1 MTTMTVTNKTNK
13 ASTRMT
19 SNVSGSDESMT
30 RLRQAWQ
37 EVARSRRIV
46 VKIGSNLLTAGGSG
60 LRLNWIAERAAEIVR
75 LMEEGRRV
83 VVVTSG
89 AVAAGIPRLKLKR
102 PLISLQ
108 EKQAAAAAGQ
118 GVLMRHYEEA
128 FAAQGV
134 YVAQALLTRDD
145 VENRR
150 RYLNA
155 RDTLKTLL
163 DLGLVPVVNENDTV
177 MTEELKFGD
186 NDTLS
191 ANVADLVDAD
201 LLILLS
207 DIEGLYDSNPRTNPH
222 ACFIPLV
229 EHVTPAVEAMAGGV
243 GSQVGRGGMI
253 TKIKAARM
261 AARSGC
267 RMVLTSGFRD
277 HPITELFGPD
287 PVGTL
292 FLGHENPLP
301 ARKRWIVNARVG
313 RGELILDQ
321 GAVAALQAGKSL
333 LAKGIREVT
342 GEFARGAV
350 VHCQDTQ
357 GQQLAKGIVNY
368 NSHDLHCIAGRHS
381 RQFEGILGYLGSE
394 EVIHRDNM
402 VLTQE
407 FQRDFD

>member
-1 MTTMTVTNKTNK
+1 MWN
-13 ASTRMT
+13 AS
-19 SNVSGSDESMT
+19 GPDESND
-30 RLRQAWQ
+30 RLRHAWR
-37 EVARSRRIV
+37 EVANARRIV
-46 VKIGSNLLTAGGSG
+46 VKIGSNLLTSGGHG
-60 LRLNWIAERAAEIVR
+60 LRLDWIAERAKEIVA
-75 LMEEGRRV
+75 LMASGRSV

-89 AVAAGIPRLKLKR
+89 AVAAGTPRLKLNR
-102 PLISLQ
+102 PLANVQ

-118 GVLMRHYEEA
+118 GVLMRHYEAA
-128 FAAQGV
+128 FADLGV

-177 MTEELKFGD
+177 MTEQLKFGD

-207 DIEGLYDSNPRTNPH
+207 DIEGLYDSNPRVNPT
-222 ACFIPLV
+222 ARFIPLV
-229 EHVTPAVEAMAGGV
+229 ERVTPEVEAMAGGV
-243 GSQVGRGGMI
+243 GSLVGKGGMS
-253 TKIKAARM
+253 TKLKAARM

-277 HPITELFGPD
+277 NPISVVFGPD

-292 FLGHENPLP
+292 FLGHNHPLS

-313 RGELILDQ
+313 RGELILDA
-321 GAVAALQAGKSL
+321 GASVALLGGKSL
-333 LAKGIREVT
+333 LAKGIKAVV
-342 GEFARGAV
+342 GEFDRGAV
-350 VHCQDTQ
+350 VHCQDAS
-357 GQQLAKGIVNY
+357 GQRLATGIVNY
-368 NSHDLHCIAGRHS
+368 NSTDIHCIAGRHS
-381 RQFEGILGYLGSE
+381 RQFEGILGYLGAE
-394 EVIHRDNM
+394 EIIHRDDL
-402 VLTQE
+402 VLLQDSDG
-407 FQRDFD
+407 F

>member
-1 MTTMTVTNKTNK
+1 MGSS
-13 ASTRMT
+13 ASGPDDAV
-19 SNVSGSDESMT
+19 N
-30 RLRQAWQ
+30 RLQQAWN
-37 EVARSRRIV
+37 EVVQARRIV
-46 VKIGSNLLTAGGSG
+46 VKIGSNLLTGGGEG
-60 LRLNWIAERAAEIVR
+60 LRPDWIAARAQEIVA
-75 LMEEGRRV
+75 LLASGRRV

-89 AVAAGIPRLKLKR
+89 AVAAGRPLLKLNR
-102 PLISLQ
+102 PLASVQ

-128 FAAQGV
+128 FDTLGIH
-134 YVAQALLTRDD
+134 VAQALLTRDD
-145 VENRR
+145 VENRQ

-163 DLGLVPVVNENDTV
+163 ELGLVPIVNENDTV
-177 MTEELKFGD
+177 MTDELKFGD

-207 DIEGLYDSNPRTNPH
+207 DIDGLYASNPRVDPD
-222 ACFIPLV
+222 ARFIPLV
-229 EHVTPAVEAMAGGV
+229 ERVTPEIEAMAGGAGSLV
-243 GSQVGRGGMI
+243 GKGGMT

-277 HPITELFGPD
+277 NPISEVFSGKA
-287 PVGTL
+287 VGTL
-292 FLGHENPLP
+292 FLGMDNPLP

-313 RGELILDQ
+313 RGEILLDA
-321 GAVAALQAGKSL
+321 GASNALLQGKSL
-333 LAKGIREVT
+333 LAKGITQVL

-350 VHCQDTQ
+350 VHCQAPD

-368 NSHDLHCIAGRHS
+368 NSGDLLCIAGRHS
-381 RQFEGILGYLGSE
+381 RQFEGILGYLGAE
-394 EVIHRDNM
+394 EVIHRDNL
-402 VLTQE
+402 VLTRELQSGTSLIRE
-407 FQRDFD
+407 

>member
-1 MTTMTVTNKTNK
+1 M
-13 ASTRMT
+13 AS
-19 SNVSGSDESMT
+19 SASGCAESRE
-30 RLRQAWQ
+30 RLSREWQA
-37 EVARSRRIV
+37 VVNARRVV
-46 VKIGSNLLTAGGSG
+46 VKIGSNLLTGGG
-60 LRLNWIAERAAEIVR
+60 EGIRPEWIKARALEIVR
-75 LMEEGRRV
+75 IMADGRRV

-89 AVAAGIPRLKLKR
+89 AVAAGRPLLKLNR
-102 PLISLQ
+102 PLASVQ

-128 FAAQGV
+128 FERLGV
-134 YVAQALLTRDD
+134 NVAQALLTRDD
-145 VENRR
+145 VENRQ

-163 DLGLVPVVNENDTV
+163 ELGLVPIVNENDTV
-177 MTEELKFGD
+177 MTDELKFGD

-207 DIEGLYDSNPRTNPH
+207 DIDGLYDKNPRNNPE

-229 EHVTPAVEAMAGGV
+229 ERVTPEIEAMAGGV
-243 GSQVGRGGMI
+243 GSLVGKGGMA

-267 RMVLTSGFRD
+267 RMILTNGFREN
-277 HPITELFGPD
+277 PISEVFSPI

-292 FLGHENPLP
+292 FLGMENPLP

-313 RGELILDQ
+313 RGEIMLDA
-321 GAVAALQAGKSL
+321 GASAALIQGRSL
-333 LAKGIREVT
+333 LAKGITAVL

-350 VHCQDTQ
+350 VHCQAPD
-357 GQQLAKGIVNY
+357 GQELAKGIVNY
-368 NSHDLHCIAGRHS
+368 NSSDLACIAGRHS
-381 RQFEGILGYLGSE
+381 RQFEGLLGYLGTE
-394 EVIHRDNM
+394 EVIHRDNL
-402 VLTQE
+402 VLTRE
-407 FQRDFD
+407 LRGEG

>member
-1 MTTMTVTNKTNK
+1 MASSASGPNKSL
-13 ASTRMT
+13 AEQWR
-19 SNVSGSDESMT
+19 
-30 RLRQAWQ
+30 
-37 EVARSRRIV
+37 EVIHARRVV
-46 VKIGSNLLTAGGSG
+46 VKIGSNLLTGGGEG
-60 LRLNWIAERAAEIVR
+60 LRPEWIAARAREIAR
-75 LMEEGRRV
+75 LMEQGKRV

-89 AVAAGIPRLKLKR
+89 AVAAGRPLLKLNR
-102 PLISLQ
+102 PLASLQ

-128 FAAQGV
+128 FESLGIH
-134 YVAQALLTRDD
+134 VAQALLTRDD
-145 VENRR
+145 VENRQ

-163 DLGLVPVVNENDTV
+163 ELGLVPIVNENDTV
-177 MTEELKFGD
+177 MTDQLKFGD

-207 DIEGLYDSNPRTNPH
+207 DIDGLYDSNPRINPE
-222 ACFIPLV
+222 AQFIPLV
-229 EHVTPAVEAMAGGV
+229 ERVTPEIEAMAGGAGSLV
-243 GSQVGRGGMI
+243 GKGGMA

-267 RMVLTSGFRD
+267 RMLLTNGFRED
-277 HPITELFGPD
+277 PISEVFGAQ

-292 FLGHENPLP
+292 FLGLDNPLP

-313 RGELILDQ
+313 RGEILLDAGASQALLQ
-321 GAVAALQAGKSL
+321 GRSL
-333 LAKGIREVT
+333 LAKGITTVL

-350 VHCQDTQ
+350 VHCQAPD

-368 NSHDLHCIAGRHS
+368 NSSDLACIAGRHS
-381 RQFEGILGYLGSE
+381 RQFEAILGYLGTE
-394 EVIHRDNM
+394 EVIHRDNL
-402 VLTQE
+402 VLTSAATQGE
-407 FQRDFD
+407 

>member
-1 MTTMTVTNKTNK
+1 MPLN
-13 ASTRMT
+13 A
-19 SNVSGSDESMT
+19 SGSAELNA
-30 RLRQAWQ
+30 RLLLEWP
-37 EVARSRRIV
+37 EVAKSRCV
-46 VKIGSNLLTAGGSG
+46 VIKIGSNLLTAGGMG
-60 LRLNWIAERAAEIVR
+60 LRLDWIRERAAEIVR
-75 LMEEGRRV
+75 IMATGRRV

-89 AVAAGIPRLKLKR
+89 AVAAGAPRLKLNR
-102 PLISLQ
+102 PLASVQ

-118 GVLMRHYEEA
+118 GVLMRHYEAA
-128 FAAQGV
+128 FDALGV

-177 MTEELKFGD
+177 MTEQLKFGD

-207 DIEGLYDSNPRTNPH
+207 DIEGLYDRNPREYPD
-222 ACFIPLV
+222 ARLSPLV
-229 EHVTPAVEAMAGGV
+229 ERVTPEIDAMAGGV
-243 GSQVGRGGMI
+243 GSLVGKGGMS

-277 HPITELFGPD
+277 NPIETVFGHE

-292 FLGHENPLP
+292 FLGTDHPLP
-301 ARKRWIVNARVG
+301 ARKRWIVNARLG
-313 RGELILDQ
+313 RGELILDA
-321 GAVAALQAGKSL
+321 GAAAALLAGNSL
-333 LAKGIREVT
+333 LAKGVTEVQ
-342 GEFARGAV
+342 GEFDRGAV
-350 VHCQDTQ
+350 VHCQDLQ

-368 NSHDLHCIAGRHS
+368 NSTDLHCIAGRHS
-381 RQFEGILGYLGSE
+381 RQFEAILGYLGSE
-394 EVIHRDNM
+394 EIIHRDDL
-402 VLTQE
+402 VLIQD
-407 FQRDFD
+407 RLV

>member
-1 MTTMTVTNKTNK
+1 MGSS
-13 ASTRMT
+13 AS
-19 SNVSGSDESMT
+19 GCAESRA
-30 RLRQAWQ
+30 RLSQEWQA
-37 EVARSRRIV
+37 VRNARRVV
-46 VKIGSNLLTAGGSG
+46 VKIGSNLLTGGG
-60 LRLNWIAERAAEIVR
+60 EGIRPEWIAARAREIVR
-75 LMEEGRRV
+75 IMADGRRV

-89 AVAAGIPRLKLKR
+89 AVAAGRPLLKLNR
-102 PLISLQ
+102 PLASVQ

-128 FAAQGV
+128 FESLGV
-134 YVAQALLTRDD
+134 NVAQALLTRDD
-145 VENRR
+145 VENRQ

-163 DLGLVPVVNENDTV
+163 ELGLVPIVNENDTV
-177 MTEELKFGD
+177 MTDELKFGD

-207 DIEGLYDSNPRTNPH
+207 DIDGLYDSNPRLNPE

-229 EHVTPAVEAMAGGV
+229 ERVTVEIESMAGGV
-243 GSQVGRGGMI
+243 GSLVGKGGMA

-267 RMVLTSGFRD
+267 RMVLTNGFREN
-277 HPITELFGPD
+277 PISEVFTPF

-292 FLGHENPLP
+292 FLGMKNPLP

-313 RGELILDQ
+313 RGEILLDAGASEALLQ
-321 GAVAALQAGKSL
+321 GRSL
-333 LAKGIREVT
+333 LAKGIKSVV

-350 VHCQDTQ
+350 VHCQAPD
-357 GQQLAKGIVNY
+357 GQELAKGIVNY
-368 NSHDLHCIAGRHS
+368 NSSDLACIAGRHS
-381 RQFEGILGYLGSE
+381 RQFEGILGYLGAE
-394 EVIHRDNM
+394 EVIHRDNL
-402 VLTQE
+402 VLTRE
-407 FQRDFD
+407 MRAEG

>member
-1 MTTMTVTNKTNK
+1 MN
-13 ASTRMT
+13 
-19 SNVSGSDESMT
+19 ET
-30 RLRQAWQ
+30 RLRQEWQ
-37 EVARSRRIV
+37 AVVNARRIV
-46 VKIGSNLLTAGGSG
+46 IKIGSNLLTGGGEG
-60 LRLNWIAERAAEIVR
+60 LRPEWIAARAAEIVG
-75 LMEEGRRV
+75 LMATGRRV

-89 AVAAGIPRLKLKR
+89 AVAAGRPRLKLNR
-102 PLISLQ
+102 PLASVQ

-128 FAAQGV
+128 FAALGV

-145 VENRR
+145 VENRQ

-163 DLGLVPVVNENDTV
+163 ELGLVPVVNENDTV
-177 MTEELKFGD
+177 MTDELKFGD

-207 DIEGLYDSNPRTNPH
+207 DIDGLYDSNPRLNPD
-222 ACFIPLV
+222 ARFVPLV
-229 EHVTPAVEAMAGGV
+229 EQVTPEVEAMAGGV
-243 GSQVGRGGMI
+243 GSQVGKGGMA

-267 RMVLTSGFRD
+267 RMVLTNGFRD
-277 HPITELFGPD
+277 HPISEVFGHE

-292 FLGHENPLP
+292 FLGQEHHLP

-313 RGELILDQ
+313 RGELFLDA
-321 GAVAALQAGKSL
+321 GASAALLAGKSL
-333 LAKGIREVT
+333 LAKGILAVT

-350 VHCQDTQ
+350 VHCQDPK
-357 GQQLAKGIVNY
+357 GQELAKGIVNY
-368 NSHDLHCIAGRHS
+368 NSSDLACIAGRHS
-381 RQFEGILGYLGSE
+381 RQFEGVLGYLGAE
-394 EVIHRDNM
+394 EVIHRDNL
-402 VLTQE
+402 VLTRE
-407 FQRDFD
+407 FCFMPLK